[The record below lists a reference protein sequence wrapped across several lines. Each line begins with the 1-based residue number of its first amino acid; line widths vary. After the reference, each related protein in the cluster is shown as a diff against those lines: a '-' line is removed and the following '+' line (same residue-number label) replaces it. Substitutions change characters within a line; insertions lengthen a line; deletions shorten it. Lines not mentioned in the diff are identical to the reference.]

1 MTTIERNV
9 MIITEGSEEQMQGII
24 RGIEALDT
32 EHKIG
37 IIYGTANSTATT
49 EVEMI
54 LADLAKA
61 LIIKT
66 AGVDI
71 VEPPQGKDTTPYM
84 DINVPDGDRETV
96 INYIQKEYPTLIG
109 DILKK

>member
-49 EVEMI
+49 EVEML

-71 VEPPQGKDTTPYM
+71 IGGTNTIPSM
-84 DINVPDGDRETV
+84 DINVPDGDREAV